1 MGKHTRVRLRPFDLV
16 LIAALLFLAGFWWAL
31 GFSGSRD
38 PAWAQVYTAQ
48 GLYRE
53 VPLHEDGDIRVPG
66 PLGESLVEIRSG
78 EASMAWSPCPNK
90 LCMHVGAAS
99 RPGESVVCVPN
110 RVSVVIRSARTDT
123 DAVSY

>member
-1 MGKHTRVRLRPFDLV
+1 MRKCARMGLKPFDLA
-16 LIAALLFLAGFWWAL
+16 LIAALVFLAGSWWAL

-38 PAWAQVYTAQ
+38 PAWVQVYTAQ

-53 VPLHEDGDIRVPG
+53 VPLGEDGDVRVPG
-66 PLGESLVEIRSG
+66 PLGESLVEICSG
-78 EASMAWSPCPNK
+78 EASMVWSPCPNK
-90 LCMHVGAAS
+90 LCMHMGAAS
-99 RPGESVVCVPN
+99 RPGDSIVCVPN